1 MLKRIGFVATFTMVS
16 ILSNPAVAADQC
28 ESRVFD
34 TTGKLTGISSVD
46 AAANTLTS
54 AGAEVRIRVI
64 SIDEVK
70 SAGNID
76 RYVAAMAKRCLSWQS
91 PNGGLKNNLIVVVVT
106 PPIQEDGKPV
116 TYSGVLSPERGTYAS
131 LIPQTA
137 AIRKQMSP
145 VLKIGDIGGA
155 LRIGITAIHGVI
167 AQSAAPAAPVRT
179 ETRQQAPIAPAAP
192 QQVTVINEK
201 PTDWSGFIA
210 FMKFLFGLGALG
222 GLGYL
227 GYLFWSKKEKA
238 RGAKQAARMR
248 HNACTNLV
256 NELND
261 LLEKSGRILDSF
273 VSAMDASEFNKLR
286 LTLDGMKARYSTA
299 SRAYVGTDDQS
310 LDPERN
316 GLSEVE
322 YERIERVYESQ
333 LASLQDLET
342 EIRQFDR
349 TLSSLNEL
357 IANSQSCIDSA
368 EALIQSAKASIA
380 TQKQAGFKVEA
391 LETATGEADE
401 LIEVAKAAKR
411 DKKFQELSGL
421 CEDAGKLARQASRE
435 ASQLAQKRK
444 DAEQS
449 IERLATQITSAESS
463 PRSAKSL
470 VESIRTEYGNDEAKT
485 SAGQEAIMNT
495 KLAAARS
502 ALASARLSLTV
513 SDLVKVETH
522 VSTGRQA
529 LEYVSSALRDIETH
543 KASLDQAKL
552 NREREAERARYA
564 AAHPVSRSTSSG
576 YGQRTVVRERVI
588 VERDDDQFGNAFT
601 GALAGSVLGNA
612 LSDRSDR
619 DDYHRR
625 DRDESS
631 GSIFGG
637 SSGRDADDDND
648 SVFGGGSGRDSD
660 PPSSPSNDTDFG
672 GSSGR
677 DDD

>member
-1 MLKRIGFVATFTMVS
+1 MLKRIGFVSTFTMAL
-16 ILSNPAVAADQC
+16 ILSNSALAADQC
-28 ESRVFD
+28 DSRVFD
-34 TTGKLTGISSVD
+34 TTGKLTDVSSVD
-46 AAANTLTS
+46 AAANKLTS
-54 AGAEVRIRVI
+54 AGADVRIRVI

-76 RYVAAMAKRCLSWQS
+76 RYVASTAKRCLSWQS

-116 TYSGVLSPERGTYAS
+116 TYSGILSPERGTYTS
-131 LIPQTA
+131 LFPQVP

-145 VLKIGDIGGA
+145 VLKTGDIGGA
-155 LRIGITAIHGVI
+155 LKIGITAIHGVI
-167 AQSAAPAAPVRT
+167 AQSAAPVAPVRT
-179 ETRQQAPIAPAAP
+179 ETRQQAPIAPAVP

-238 RGAKQAARMR
+238 RGAQQAARMR

-261 LLEKSGRILDSF
+261 FLEKSGRILDSF

-449 IERLATQITSAESS
+449 IERLATQVANAESS
-463 PRSAKSL
+463 PATAKS
-470 VESIRTEYGNDEAKT
+470 VVASIRTEYGETEAK
-485 SAGQEAIMNT
+485 SDVGQEGIMNS

-513 SDLVKVETH
+513 SDLAKVEAH

-612 LSDRSDR
+612 LSDRGDS
-619 DDYHRR
+619 RR
-625 DRDESS
+625 DRDDDNGFGFGGNTGRDRDRDSS
-631 GSIFGG
+631 PAPAPSFDFGG
-637 SSGRDADDDND
+637 S
-648 SVFGGGSGRDSD
+648 SGRDSD
-660 PPSSPSNDTDFG
+660 PPSAPSIDFG

>member
-1 MLKRIGFVATFTMVS
+1 MLKRIGFVAAFTMVS

-145 VLKIGDIGGA
+145 VLKTGDIGGA
-155 LRIGITAIHGVI
+155 LRIGITAIHGAI
-167 AQSAAPAAPVRT
+167 AQSAAPATPVRT
-179 ETRQQAPIAPAAP
+179 ETRQQVPMAPAAP

-210 FMKFLFGLGALG
+210 FMKFLFGLGILG

-227 GYLFWSKKEKA
+227 GYLFWSKKERA
-238 RGAKQAARMR
+238 RGAQQAARMR
-248 HNACTNLV
+248 HNACTDLV
-256 NELND
+256 NVLND
-261 LLEKSGRILDSF
+261 LLEKSERILDSF
-273 VSAMDASEFNKLR
+273 TASIDAKEFEALR
-286 LTLDGMKARYSTA
+286 RAFDELKARYATA
-299 SRAYVGTDDQS
+299 SRAYTGTDDQS

-316 GLSEVE
+316 GLSEIEYSRIEGV
-322 YERIERVYESQ
+322 YERQLDSLER
-333 LASLQDLET
+333 LET
-342 EIRQFDR
+342 DIRKFDQ
-349 TLSSLNEL
+349 TLTNLNGL
-357 IANSQSCIDSA
+357 VANSQARIDSA
-368 EALIQSAKASIA
+368 ESLIQSAKTSIS

-391 LETATGEADE
+391 LETTVGEANE
-401 LIEVAKAAKR
+401 LIEAAKVAKQAK
-411 DKKFQELSGL
+411 KYQELSGL
-421 CEDAGKLARQASRE
+421 CEDASQLARQASRE
-435 ASQLAQKRK
+435 AGQLAQKRK

-449 IERLATQITSAESS
+449 IERLATQIANAESS
-463 PRSAKSL
+463 PATAKS
-470 VESIRTEYGNDEAKT
+470 VVASIRTEYGETEAK
-485 SAGQEAIMNT
+485 SDVGQEGIMNT
-495 KLAAARS
+495 KLAAART
-502 ALASARLSLTV
+502 ALASARMSLTV
-513 SDLVKVETH
+513 SDLAKVETH

-529 LEYVSSALRDIETH
+529 LEYVSSALSDIETH
-543 KASLDQAKL
+543 KASLDQAKR

-588 VERDDDQFGNAFT
+588 ERDDSFGNAFT

-612 LSDRSDR
+612 LSHR
-619 DDYHRR
+619 DDDYSSRR
-625 DRDESS
+625 DRDRDDDG

-637 SSGRDADDDND
+637 SSGRDADDDR
-648 SVFGGGSGRDSD
+648 SESIFGGSSGRDSD
-660 PPSSPSNDTDFG
+660 PPSSPSNDFS

-677 DDD
+677 DED